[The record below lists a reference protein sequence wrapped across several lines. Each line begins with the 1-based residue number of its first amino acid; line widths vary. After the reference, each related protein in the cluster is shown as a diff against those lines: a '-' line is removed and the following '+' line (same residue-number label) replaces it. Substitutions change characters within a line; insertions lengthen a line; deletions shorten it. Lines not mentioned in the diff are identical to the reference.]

1 MRINTRLNHD
11 VVIIEPKE
19 RITVETEAQFTEV
32 VRALLK
38 AGPRRLVLS
47 LVDVPYIDSMGL
59 GAIVQA
65 YTSARQRGGD
75 MRLLHVRHWNRQL
88 LAITKLLTVFEVC
101 DTEDGVGR
109 SSDWGCGEALEP
121 GLSVPG
127 A

>member
-1 MRINTRLNHD
+1 MRINTRLHHD

-32 VRALLK
+32 VRTLLK

-75 MRLLHVRHWNRQL
+75 IRLLHVKHWNRQL
-88 LAITKLLTVFEVC
+88 LAITSYSRCSKSATRR
-101 DTEDGVGR
+101 TEAGAALIGIVKNR
-109 SSDWGCGEALEP
+109 SSP
-121 GLSVPG
+121 G
-127 A
+127 